1 MITRVSVLVG
11 KQVGKKY
18 KVFPGKDVLSNYCE
32 KQTQTQTYKHTHAYV
47 YMYVHST
54 HTLHTYMN
62 EEKDKFNH
70 KPAVAFL
77 YKEQKVE
84 SPSTNSRFRTR
95 GRNQRNIKEP

>member
-1 MITRVSVLVG
+1 MVG

-18 KVFPGKDVLSNYCE
+18 KVLPGKDVLSNYCE

-54 HTLHTYMN
+54 HTYMN

-77 YKEQKVE
+77 YKE
-84 SPSTNSRFRTR
+84 
-95 GRNQRNIKEP
+95 